1 MLKTEG
7 KRPVWSRDVSISRIV
22 VMAVFLHCQE
32 EHPRFEVTF
41 QLFKLGK
48 VDSKALWTKDTA
60 AF

>member
-1 MLKTEG
+1 MIKTEG

-48 VDSKALWTKDTA
+48 VDSKAL
-60 AF
+60 